1 MTAKEYLEQ
10 VKQKDAKI
18 KNLRRDKASVEDMLY
33 SFGLSRAGGGE
44 RVQTSRKMDKIGE
57 LYSRLDEIEH
67 KIDQQIG
74 ELMQFRMK
82 VSCEINE
89 LKNEKYMIILNCRY
103 IHLMSWEKIAENAL
117 DHPYTV
123 RHIQK
128 LNGYALLDFEE
139 EYKEMLEAEQAKRR
153 KNA

>member
-10 VKQKDAKI
+10 VKQKDARI

-33 SFGLSRAGGGE
+33 SFGLSRAGEGE

-139 EYKEMLEAEQAKRR
+139 EYKEMLEAGK
-153 KNA
+153 

>member
-44 RVQTSRKMDKIGE
+44 RVQTSKKMDKIGE
-57 LYSRLDEIEH
+57 LYGRLDAIER
-67 KIDQQIG
+67 KIDQQLG
-74 ELMQFRMK
+74 ELMEFRMQ

-89 LKNEKYMIILNCRY
+89 LKNEKHMIILNCRY
-103 IHLMSWEKIAENAL
+103 VHLMSWEKIAEEAL

-128 LNGYALLDFEE
+128 LNGYALQDFEE
-139 EYKEMLEAEQAKRR
+139 EYKEMLEADEQK
-153 KNA
+153 

>member
-10 VKQKDAKI
+10 VKQKDARI